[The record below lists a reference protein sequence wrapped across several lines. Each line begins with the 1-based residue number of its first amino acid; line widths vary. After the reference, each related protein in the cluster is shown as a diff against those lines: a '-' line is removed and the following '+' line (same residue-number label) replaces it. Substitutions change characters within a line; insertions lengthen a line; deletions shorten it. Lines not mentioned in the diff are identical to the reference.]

1 MITKNIGVAKLI
13 VNIEAMTAKN
23 VLRNDETL
31 LGTISSMP
39 LMSLE
44 KRFMI
49 LPCGVVSKKDIGERI
64 MLSSIL

>member
-1 MITKNIGVAKLI
+1 MIAKNMGVAKLI

-23 VLRNDETL
+23 VRRNDDTL

-44 KRFMI
+44 I
-49 LPCGVVSKKDIGERI
+49 LPCGVVSKNDIGECR

>member
-1 MITKNIGVAKLI
+1 MTAKNMGVAKLI

-23 VLRNDETL
+23 VRRNDDTF

-49 LPCGVVSKKDIGERI
+49 LPCGVVSKNDIGECR